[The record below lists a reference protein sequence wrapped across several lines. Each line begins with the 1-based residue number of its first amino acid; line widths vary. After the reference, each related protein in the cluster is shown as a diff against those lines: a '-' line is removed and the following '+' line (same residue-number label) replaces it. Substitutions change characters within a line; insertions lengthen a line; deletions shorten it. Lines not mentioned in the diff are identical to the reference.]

1 MSTLTDHDAPSAA
14 DHVDESER
22 ALVDALVPRQRS
34 RKWGLLIAL
43 AVGVVVAVVAL
54 TTLSGTVVPRLSATS
69 DSWSA
74 VRGGR
79 VHYTFKLHND
89 GLRPATITAI
99 DLDAAGLAHGRLS
112 VRLPVHLAAHH
123 DISITA
129 TFSGLRCERIE
140 ARQFKSGIRLTA
152 RGDFPFA
159 NTVTASLLSHFSDE
173 FVGFR
178 TYSGPD
184 PLQIGWPAGI
194 TQIACGHR

>member
-1 MSTLTDHDAPSAA
+1 VSTVSDHRAPGATDY
-14 DHVDESER
+14 VDGSER
-22 ALVDALVPRQRS
+22 ALVDALVPPPRS

-43 AVGVVVAVVAL
+43 VAGGVVGVVAL
-54 TTLSGTVVPRLSATS
+54 ATLSGTVVPRLSAST

-74 VRGGR
+74 ARSGG

-112 VRLPVHLAAHH
+112 VHLPLRVAAHH
-123 DISITA
+123 DVTITA
-129 TFSGLRCERIE
+129 TFSGLRCERIQP
-140 ARQFKSGIRLTA
+140 RQFKSGIRLTA

-159 NTVTASLLSHFSDE
+159 STVTASLLSHFSDE
-173 FVGFR
+173 FVGSR
-178 TYSGPD
+178 TYSGSD

-194 TQIACGHR
+194 TQIACGR